1 MLRCWWTYFSVKR
14 PLRLALCSKWH
25 PWRHIPPCS
34 HFASWLWL
42 YLAELVPKIIFVIIC
57 RLGWWRHE
65 NTSHTLGPD
74 VPQHWRL
81 LHSNLCQTELGS
93 DILTIF
99 SSISMLYFCGYSGM
113 WNSPSAHARH
123 NSSSLSIFIFIFSTY
138 DTRQNN
144 LITRLCFI
152 CYTVHT
158 SAIR

>member
-57 RLGWWRHE
+57 RLGWWRRE

-99 SSISMLYFCGYSGM
+99 SSISIYAIFLWVFRNVKLPICACAAQQFKLVDFYF
-113 WNSPSAHARH
+113 H
-123 NSSSLSIFIFIFSTY
+123 LL
-138 DTRQNN
+138 N
-144 LITRLCFI
+144 LWHQPGRII
-152 CYTVHT
+152 
-158 SAIR
+158 